1 MLSVGGLIAHLSE
14 FGVRYLLMRRCRQR
28 ELAKPAIGIERFSNS
43 ILNVKKYLHFRQL
56 SFAGL
61 AGFVAAFFPF
71 FRDYILLSA
80 AKISSC
86 NFLPFLF
93 TFLFV
98 PIR

>member
-1 MLSVGGLIAHLSE
+1 
-14 FGVRYLLMRRCRQR
+14 MRRYRQR
-28 ELAKPAIGIERFSNS
+28 EPVKPVVGIERFSNS

-61 AGFVAAFFPF
+61 AGFVSAFFPF

-93 TFLFV
+93 TFLFA